1 MKKLIITS
9 IALLGL
15 SSCSLNNTA
24 TSFESLYNAN
34 VKAELAE
41 TKNFLTNI
49 FGSNQEME
57 WDFSYSLGFAWDVE
71 GSANFK
77 SQFNTIAVPASAS
90 SNIDFKNPE
99 LSVKFDK
106 LNTEQAQSE
115 AKTGELKVSAEKVSL
130 ISSVSGYFLN
140 YSDIN
145 LEKNEIIPEEGAKEL
160 KEKIE
165 KLKQFSNK
173 WINTIPEV
181 SEQEKLIAKNILSLD
196 IATIEKYLTKYPFY
210 TATGSATVE
219 GSKYTYNIV
228 TNQENIAN
236 AFGEFL
242 SELTW
247 GELTPEKKEEF
258 LSVAKEINISG
269 TITFDSKD
277 PLYSFS
283 DLKIS
288 NPKDVNSKNG
298 IRVIGGRNND
308 GNHDYTINIS
318 QENIE
323 ITLKFAINKN
333 DFIGSVSVNPNGS
346 GPMEI
351 ATLKWEIE
359 NKSLKNLEFK
369 LNYVGIANAEIS
381 YIKGSMFKIHATAM
395 GDEILSLENPINENG
410 FTGKLAFQKNEVA
423 KWNLELDSDKSLKKF
438 NLEVVNIASQFYPEL
453 GLDPNSPLLSI
464 NLDSKNSETGFVAWD
479 VKISNLFSAKME
491 VLYSSNKTGF
501 RLNNIKFPETFEF
514 SGFVPTYL
522 EFLQNYTKKD
532 STKTIEIPTEYINI
546 SEIQL

>member
-1 MKKLIITS
+1 
-9 IALLGL
+9 
-15 SSCSLNNTA
+15 
-24 TSFESLYNAN
+24 
-34 VKAELAE
+34 
-41 TKNFLTNI
+41 
-49 FGSNQEME
+49 
-57 WDFSYSLGFAWDVE
+57 
-71 GSANFK
+71 
-77 SQFNTIAVPASAS
+77 
-90 SNIDFKNPE
+90 
-99 LSVKFDK
+99 
-106 LNTEQAQSE
+106 
-115 AKTGELKVSAEKVSL
+115 
-130 ISSVSGYFLN
+130 
-140 YSDIN
+140 
-145 LEKNEIIPEEGAKEL
+145 
-160 KEKIE
+160 
-165 KLKQFSNK
+165 
-173 WINTIPEV
+173 
-181 SEQEKLIAKNILSLD
+181 
-196 IATIEKYLTKYPFY
+196 
-210 TATGSATVE
+210 
-219 GSKYTYNIV
+219 
-228 TNQENIAN
+228 
-236 AFGEFL
+236 
-242 SELTW
+242 
-247 GELTPEKKEEF
+247 
-258 LSVAKEINISG
+258 
-269 TITFDSKD
+269 
-277 PLYSFS
+277 
-283 DLKIS
+283 
-288 NPKDVNSKNG
+288 
-298 IRVIGGRNND
+298 
-308 GNHDYTINIS
+308 
-318 QENIE
+318 
-323 ITLKFAINKN
+323 
-333 DFIGSVSVNPNGS
+333 
-346 GPMEI
+346 MEI